1 MEQTAWDAN
10 AASNYWSGDVI
21 GVLLFYDTSDAN
33 PYIGMPT
40 SMGVA
45 RNTVMMTSC
54 DAVVALDQAL
64 FQKLP
69 RPDRC
74 TGLLSVSK
82 KMFGINV
89 CQTCCWMHA
98 AIVLSK
104 YSQT

>member
-54 DAVVALDQAL
+54 DAVVALDGGSS
-64 FQKLP
+64 
-69 RPDRC
+69 
-74 TGLLSVSK
+74 TLSEIAS
-82 KMFGINV
+82 
-89 CQTCCWMHA
+89 A
-98 AIVLSK
+98 
-104 YSQT
+104 